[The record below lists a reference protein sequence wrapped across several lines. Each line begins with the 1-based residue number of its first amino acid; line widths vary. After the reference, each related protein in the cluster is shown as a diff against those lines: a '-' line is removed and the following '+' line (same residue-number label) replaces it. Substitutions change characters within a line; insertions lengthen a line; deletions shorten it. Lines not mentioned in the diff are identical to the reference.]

1 MGAASVG
8 GAMDQEWDS
17 AAEAKQWWLQA
28 ENDLGLARIALRE
41 AYYHQVCFI
50 AHQAAEK
57 SVKAVGYHLG
67 DRTVLG
73 HSVVV
78 LLDQY
83 QERSREL
90 ARLRPAASV
99 LDIYYF
105 PSRYPSGLPGGVPFE
120 SFTESQAQ
128 KAVKSAEAFVQL
140 AAELLGRDATTQ
152 EGPSQETPAR

>member
-1 MGAASVG
+1 M
-8 GAMDQEWDS
+8 WDS
-17 AAEAKQWWLQA
+17 AAEARRWWLQA
-28 ENDLGLARIALRE
+28 ENDLGFARIALRE
-41 AYYHQVCFI
+41 AYYHQACFI
-50 AHQAAEK
+50 AQQAAEK

-83 QERSREL
+83 KERAPEL

-99 LDIYYF
+99 LDLYYI
-105 PSRYPSGLPGGVPFE
+105 PSRYPNGLPGGIPFQT
-120 SFTESQAQ
+120 FTESQAQ
-128 KAVKSAEAFVQL
+128 EAVKSAEAFVQL
-140 AAELLGRDATTQ
+140 TAELLGRDATTQ